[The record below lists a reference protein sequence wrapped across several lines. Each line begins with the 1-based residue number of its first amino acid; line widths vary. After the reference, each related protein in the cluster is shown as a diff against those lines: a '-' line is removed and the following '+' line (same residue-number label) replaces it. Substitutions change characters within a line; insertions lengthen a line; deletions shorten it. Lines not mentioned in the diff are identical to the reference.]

1 MKKILS
7 VVGARPNFMKMAPI
21 HKELRKY
28 KSRINHKIVHTGQ
41 HYDKSMSDV
50 FFKELELPKPHIY
63 LGIGS
68 LPHSEQVAK
77 IMVEFEKILIKEK
90 PDLVLVYGD
99 VNSTMAASIVC
110 SKHLQMNGKPLP
122 VAHIE
127 AGLRSFDN
135 SMPEEINRKVTD
147 SISSYL
153 FVTEKSGAENL
164 AYEGVKKS
172 SVFFVGNTMI
182 DSLKF
187 YLKKAEQSKILEQLA
202 VSKGDYVLVTLHR
215 PSNVD
220 TKEGLTKILDIFT
233 SITTL
238 NSNTDIVFPIH
249 PRTRKMMESY
259 KLHRKF
265 NTIPNLII
273 TEPLGYLDFLKLMAN
288 AKYVLTDS
296 GGIQEETTSLK
307 VPCLTLRENTERP
320 VTVDEGTNTL
330 TGLEK
335 NEIIKNIKKIES
347 GKYKTGSTPKYW
359 DGKAAERIVATLREI
374 MKGLNAK

>member
-7 VVGARPNFMKMAPI
+7 VVGARPNFMKMAPV
-21 HKELRKY
+21 HKELQRY
-28 KSRINHKIVHTGQ
+28 KSKLNHRIVHTGQ
-41 HYDKSMSDV
+41 HYDKAMSDV

-77 IMVEFEKILIKEK
+77 IMVGLEKVLLKEK

-99 VNSTMAASIVC
+99 VNSTMAAAIVC
-110 SKHLQMNGKPLP
+110 AKLLIKNGKPIP

-135 SMPEEINRKVTD
+135 TMPEEINRKVTD

-153 FVTEKSGAENL
+153 FVTEKSGMENL
-164 AYEGVKKS
+164 TNEGVKKS
-172 SVFFVGNTMI
+172 NVFFVGNTMI
-182 DSLKF
+182 DSLKS
-187 YLKKAEQSKILEQLA
+187 YMRKTEASDILNQLA
-202 VSKGDYVLVTLHR
+202 LSKNDYTLVTLHR

-233 SITTL
+233 SINAL
-238 NSNTDIVFPIH
+238 NKNTEIVFPVH
-249 PRTRKMMESY
+249 PRTRKMMETY
-259 KLHRKF
+259 KLRRKF
-265 NTIPNLII
+265 NAVPNLII
-273 TEPLGYLDFLKLMAN
+273 TEPLGYLDFLSLMMN
-288 AKYVLTDS
+288 ARYVLTDS

-307 VPCLTLRENTERP
+307 IPCLTLRENTERP

-330 TGLEK
+330 TGLNK
-335 NEIIKNIKKIES
+335 NAIIKNIKKIES
-347 GKYKTGSTPKYW
+347 GKYKSGTSPKYW
-359 DGKAAERIVATLREI
+359 DGKSAQRIVSVIREL
-374 MKGLNAK
+374 MNNNVK

>member
-21 HKELRKY
+21 HKELNKY
-28 KSRINHKIVHTGQ
+28 KSTINHRIVHTGQ
-41 HYDKSMSDV
+41 HYDKSMSDI
-50 FFKELELPKPHIY
+50 FFNELELPKPHIY
-63 LGIGS
+63 LGVGS

-77 IMVEFEKILIKEK
+77 IMVEFEKVLDKEK

-110 SKHLQMNGKPLP
+110 SKHLINGKPIP
-122 VAHIE
+122 VGHIE

-135 SMPEEINRKVTD
+135 AMPEEINRKVTD

-153 FVTEKSGAENL
+153 FVTEKSGVENL
-164 AYEGVKKS
+164 ANEGVKKNRI
-172 SVFFVGNTMI
+172 FFVGNTMI

-187 YLKKAEQSKILEQLA
+187 YSKKAMKSDILEEL
-202 VSKGDYVLVTLHR
+202 VLSKDDYALVTLHR

-233 SITTL
+233 SINKL
-238 NSNTDIVFPIH
+238 NENTDIVFPVH
-249 PRTRKMMESY
+249 PRTKKMMEKY

-273 TEPLGYLDFLKLMAN
+273 TEPLGYLDFLNLMIN

-320 VTVDEGTNTL
+320 VTIDEGTNTL
-330 TGLEK
+330 TGLDRD
-335 NEIIKNIKKIES
+335 EIIKNIKKIES
-347 GKYKTGSTPKYW
+347 GKYKTGGTPRYW
-359 DGKAAERIVATLREI
+359 DGRSAERIAVVIREI

>member
-7 VVGARPNFMKMAPI
+7 VVGARPNFMKMAPV
-21 HKELRKY
+21 HKELQRY
-28 KSRINHKIVHTGQ
+28 KSKLNHRIVHTGQ
-41 HYDKSMSDV
+41 HYDKAMSDV

-77 IMVEFEKILIKEK
+77 ILVGLEKVLLKEK

-99 VNSTMAASIVC
+99 VNSTMAAAIVC
-110 SKHLQMNGKPLP
+110 AKLLIKNGKPIP

-135 SMPEEINRKVTD
+135 TMPEEINRKVTD

-153 FVTEKSGAENL
+153 FVTEKSGMENL
-164 AYEGVKKS
+164 TNEGVKKS
-172 SVFFVGNTMI
+172 NVFFVGNTMI
-182 DSLKF
+182 DSLKS
-187 YLKKAEQSKILEQLA
+187 YMRKTEASDILNQLA
-202 VSKGDYVLVTLHR
+202 LSKNDYTLVTLHR

-233 SITTL
+233 SINAL
-238 NSNTDIVFPIH
+238 NKNTEIVFPVH
-249 PRTRKMMESY
+249 PRTRKMMETY
-259 KLHRKF
+259 KLRRKF
-265 NTIPNLII
+265 NAVPNLII
-273 TEPLGYLDFLKLMAN
+273 TEPLGYLDFLSLMMN
-288 AKYVLTDS
+288 ARYVLTDS

-307 VPCLTLRENTERP
+307 IPCLTLRENTERP

-330 TGLEK
+330 TGLNK
-335 NEIIKNIKKIES
+335 NAIIKNIKKIES
-347 GKYKTGSTPKYW
+347 GKYKSGTSPKYW
-359 DGKAAERIVATLREI
+359 DGKSAQRIVSVIREL
-374 MKGLNAK
+374 MNNNVK

>member
-1 MKKILS
+1 VKKILS

-21 HKELRKY
+21 HKELQKY

-41 HYDKSMSDV
+41 HYDKSMSEI

-77 IMVEFEKILIKEK
+77 IMVEFEKILAKEK

-99 VNSTMAASIVC
+99 VNSTMGASIVC
-110 SKHLQMNGKPLP
+110 SKHLQKNGMPIP

-153 FVTEKSGAENL
+153 FVTEKSGTDNL
-164 AYEGVKKS
+164 ANEGVKKS

-187 YLKKAEQSKILEQLA
+187 YLKKAEQSKIQEQLA
-202 VSKGDYVLVTLHR
+202 VSNGGYALVTLHR

-233 SITTL
+233 SINKL
-238 NSNTDIVFPIH
+238 NSNTDILFPVH
-249 PRTRKMMESY
+249 PRTRKMMEEY
-259 KLHRKF
+259 RLHRKF

-296 GGIQEETTSLK
+296 GGIQEETTSLGI
-307 VPCLTLRENTERP
+307 PCLTLRDNTERP
-320 VTVDEGTNTL
+320 VTIDEGTNTL
-330 TGLEK
+330 TGLDRDA
-335 NEIIKNIKKIES
+335 IIKNIRKIES
-347 GKYKTGSTPKYW
+347 GKYKSGSTPKYW
-359 DGKAAERIVATLREI
+359 DGKAAERIVTVLREI
-374 MKGLNAK
+374 MKGSNAK